1 MAEFEFIRPEDKP
14 ALLAMCNDEWLA
26 SIQAVVNDLGYKSLG
41 ATSAADFLTRFSAI
55 QFQLVIIDELFW
67 AATAAENTTLQNLQ
81 TMPMSMRRHA
91 TIILIG
97 DSFQTMHPMQA
108 YQQSVHAVVNRAD
121 AATLAQ
127 IIQPVI
133 ADNGLFL
140 LTYRDAQRR
149 IAEGKA

>member
-26 SIQAVVNDLGYKSLG
+26 SVQAVVNELGYKSLA
-41 ATSAADFLTRFSAI
+41 ATTAADFLSRFAAI
-55 QFQLVIIDELFW
+55 QFQLVIIDELFS
-67 AATAAENTTLQNLQ
+67 AATPAENTALQSLQ
-81 TMPMSMRRHA
+81 TMPMSLRRHA
-91 TIILIG
+91 TVILIG

-121 AATLAQ
+121 AATLGQ

-133 ADNGLFL
+133 ADNSLFL
-140 LTYRDAQRR
+140 HTYRDTQRR
-149 IAEGKA
+149 IAEGKT

>member
-14 ALLAMCNDEWLA
+14 ALLAMCNEEWTA
-26 SIQAVVNDLGYKSLG
+26 SVKAVVDELGYKSLE
-41 ATSAADFLTRFSAI
+41 AANEADFLTRFSSI
-55 QFQLVIIDELFW
+55 QFQLVIIDELFC
-67 AATAAENTTLQNLQ
+67 AATPAENTTLQSLQ
-81 TMPMSMRRHA
+81 VMPMSVRRHA

-97 DSFQTMHPMQA
+97 DSFQTMHPLQA
-108 YQQSVHAVVNRAD
+108 FQQSVHAVVNRAD

-133 ADNGLFL
+133 ADNSLFL
-140 LTYRDAQRR
+140 HTFRDTQRR

>member
-55 QFQLVIIDELFW
+55 QFQLVIIDELFC
-67 AATAAENTTLQNLQ
+67 AATVAENTTLQNLQ

>member
-14 ALLAMCNDEWLA
+14 ALLAMCNEEWLA
-26 SIQAVVNDLGYKSLG
+26 SVQAVVSELGYKSLT
-41 ATSAADFLTRFSAI
+41 AESSADFLTRFASI
-55 QFQLVIIDELFW
+55 QFQLVIIDELFC
-67 AATAAENTTLQNLQ
+67 AATPADNTALHSLQ
-81 TMPMSMRRHA
+81 TMPMGFRRHA
-91 TIILIG
+91 TVILIG
-97 DSFQTMHPMQA
+97 DSFHTMHPLQA

-140 LTYRDAQRR
+140 HTYRDTQRR
-149 IAEGKA
+149 IAE

>member
-14 ALLAMCNDEWLA
+14 ALLAMCNEEWLA
-26 SIQAVVNDLGYKSLG
+26 SVQAVVNDLGYKSLA
-41 ATSAADFLTRFSAI
+41 ATDAAEFLTRFSSI
-55 QFQLVIIDELFW
+55 QFQLVIIDELFC
-67 AATAAENTTLQNLQ
+67 AATPAENTALRDLQN
-81 TMPMSMRRHA
+81 MPMSVRRHA
-91 TIILIG
+91 TVILIG

-108 YQQSVHAVVNRAD
+108 FQQSVHAVVNRAD

-133 ADNGLFL
+133 AETGIFMH
-140 LTYRDAQRR
+140 TYRDTQRR

>member
-14 ALLAMCNDEWLA
+14 ALLAMCNEEWLA
-26 SIQAVVNDLGYKSLG
+26 SVQTVVNDLGYKSLP
-41 ATSAADFLTRFSAI
+41 ATDSADFFTRFASI
-55 QFQLVIIDELFW
+55 QFQLVVIDELF
-67 AATAAENTTLQNLQ
+67 AATTPAENTTLQSLQ
-81 TMPMSMRRHA
+81 NMPMSLRRHA
-91 TIILIG
+91 TVILIG
-97 DSFQTMHPMQA
+97 DSFQTMHPLQA

-133 ADNGLFL
+133 ADNSLFL
-140 LTYRDAQRR
+140 HTYRDTQRR

>member
-1 MAEFEFIRPEDKP
+1 MAEYEFIRPEDKP
-14 ALLAMCNDEWLA
+14 ALLAMCNAEWLA
-26 SIQAVVNDLGYKSLG
+26 SVQAVVNDLGYKSLD
-41 ATSAADFLTRFSAI
+41 ATSAADFLSRFSAI
-55 QFQLVIIDELFW
+55 QFQLVIIDELFC
-67 AATAAENTTLQNLQ
+67 AATVAENTTLQNLQ

-91 TIILIG
+91 TVILIG
-97 DSFQTMHPMQA
+97 DSFQTMNPMQA

-140 LTYRDAQRR
+140 HTFRDTQRR

>member
-14 ALLAMCNDEWLA
+14 ALLAMCNEEWTA
-26 SIQAVVNDLGYKSLG
+26 SVKAVVDELGYKSLE
-41 ATSAADFLTRFSAI
+41 AASEADFLTRFASI
-55 QFQLVIIDELFW
+55 QFQLVIIDELFC
-67 AATAAENTTLQNLQ
+67 AASPAENTTLQNLQ
-81 TMPMSMRRHA
+81 SMPMGVRRHA

-97 DSFQTMHPMQA
+97 DSFQTMHPLQA

-133 ADNGLFL
+133 ADNGMFL
-140 LTYRDAQRR
+140 HTFRDTQRR

>member
-14 ALLAMCNDEWLA
+14 ALLAMCNEEWLA
-26 SIQAVVNDLGYKSLG
+26 SVQAVVNDLGYKSL
-41 ATSAADFLTRFSAI
+41 SASNESDFLTRFASI
-55 QFQLVIIDELFW
+55 QFQLVVIDELFC
-67 AATAAENTTLQNLQ
+67 AATPAENTTLRSLQ
-81 TMPMSMRRHA
+81 VMPMNLRRHA
-91 TIILIG
+91 TVILIG
-97 DSFQTMHPMQA
+97 DGFQTMHPMQA

-133 ADNGLFL
+133 ADTALFL
-140 LTYRDAQRR
+140 NTFRDTQRR